1 LLGNI
6 KSHALPADKADSAGS
21 WWGFWASDKF
31 ATATDADN
39 ALIKTALAAE
49 SSDIQLELTNG
60 STEYGGAMGS
70 MADQM
75 VRGVRSSL
83 GALGLLWSGATKSV
97 EVEMAR
103 QVAPMVQ
110 SMVLLIFTVGLPIFL
125 VMGSYSLQSLI
136 ALSLL
141 QFSLI
146 FWGFLF
152 SLAAWLDNFLLSGL
166 WASADKN
173 ANTLMDTLL
182 PGANIA
188 SGGGVATQILAI
200 TWVTWLLYTLTPLAF
215 TYYLGVVGVKTG
227 TALTNAI
234 GEGSTQSASAAGKG
248 VAVAKTIVT
257 KGKG

>member
-1 LLGNI
+1 
-6 KSHALPADKADSAGS
+6 
-21 WWGFWASDKF
+21 
-31 ATATDADN
+31 
-39 ALIKTALAAE
+39 
-49 SSDIQLELTNG
+49 
-60 STEYGGAMGS
+60 
-70 MADQM
+70 
-75 VRGVRSSL
+75 
-83 GALGLLWSGATKSV
+83 
-97 EVEMAR
+97 
-103 QVAPMVQ
+103 
-110 SMVLLIFTVGLPIFL
+110 
-125 VMGSYSLQSLI
+125 MGSYSLQSLI

-173 ANTLMDTLL
+173 ANTLMDTLI

-215 TYYLGVVGVKTG
+215 TYYLGVVGVRAGDKVSS
-227 TALTNAI
+227 LVNQD
-234 GEGSTQSASAAGKG
+234 SSSASGAAGKG

-257 KGKG
+257 KGRG